1 MIKRVVT
8 QNRTLTWVASS
19 SVEQDILRDGIITH
33 IDAVVELTP
42 SATLAA
48 ANQPDGPFRVVDNFS
63 IKGGAATYFT
73 LPAEQGGR
81 LWHYMERERFKHLGH
96 GSGGITAPNLTQQPI
111 MFRIHPGSRPMN
123 SDGSINYFDLT
134 AFIPAI
140 EESSLKALWLTTA
153 NSVMDDTVTLSSAVM
168 KLTIYMIQGTPEEIY
183 QEMLKQRVPVNPATG
198 RPALMVPAPSAEVFP
213 TTATKG
219 DFSEER
225 DLPAGCFLRSIG
237 ILTQDAT
244 ATRPLRASDEVT
256 AIALKMPSIGSKLVE
271 VDFEALW
278 LAQQH
283 GTFLT
288 ADDAVST
295 GAVHV
300 ANGVA
305 LIDLKKHG
313 ITDLGREYGI
323 NMINARNGD
332 WKLGMTI
339 GTYSSG
345 DDVLLWYD
353 RLIPYS
359 GSYLK

>member
-1 MIKRVVT
+1 MIKTVIT
-8 QNRTLTWVASS
+8 QNRTLTWAASS
-19 SVEQDILRDGIITH
+19 TIEQDILRDGIITH
-33 IDAVVELTP
+33 IDAVVEITP

-48 ANQPDGPFRVVDNFS
+48 ANQPDGPFRVIDNFS
-63 IKGGAATYFT
+63 IKGGSQTYFT
-73 LPAEQGGR
+73 LPSEQGGR
-81 LWHYMERERFKHLGH
+81 LWHYMERQRFKHLGH
-96 GSGGITAPNLTQQPI
+96 GSGGITAPNLTQQPV
-111 MFRIHPGSRPMN
+111 MFRIHPGSRPLN
-123 SDGSINYFDLT
+123 PDGSVNYFDLS

-153 NSVMDDTVTLSSAVM
+153 NSVLDDTVTISSAVM
-168 KLTIYMIQGTPEEIY
+168 KLTIYMVKGTPEEIF
-183 QEMLKQRVPVNPATG
+183 QEMMRQGVPTNPATG

-213 TTATKG
+213 TTATKS

-225 DLPAGCFLRSIG
+225 DLPAGCFLRGIG
-237 ILTQDAT
+237 ILAQDAT

-256 AIALKMPSIGSKLVE
+256 GVAIKMPGIGAKLVE

-278 LAQQH
+278 LTQEH

-288 ADDAVST
+288 ADDAVSA

-305 LIDLKKHG
+305 YIDLKKHG

-323 NMINARNGD
+323 NMIGSRNGD

-339 GTYSSG
+339 STYASG
-345 DDVLLWYD
+345 DDILLLYD
-353 RLIPYS
+353 RLIPYN